1 MSSRQF
7 AVESERKSRERSSR
21 EKKNI
26 NEQRMSARQFDLE
39 SKKKSNI
46 WYTKQQ
52 EIENNLNVSV
62 AADNRSSRETLELIE
77 DDICH
82 QIVPTENNSCE
93 IISLYS
99 NPSGNDDFCKFCN
112 NLFRF

>member
-1 MSSRQF
+1 MPSRQF
-7 AVESERKSRERSSR
+7 AVESERKSRIRSSR

-26 NEQRMSARQFDLE
+26 NEQRMSARQFALE

-46 WYTKQQ
+46 WYNKQQ

-62 AADNRSSRETLELIE
+62 AKDKRSSSETLELIE
-77 DDICH
+77 DDLCH
-82 QIVPTENNSCE
+82 QVVPTENNSSE

-99 NPSGNDDFCKFCN
+99 NPSGNNDFCKLCN